1 MSQKMI
7 IFIGNVTIKVISENK
22 LKRLSQFPIILSLN
36 LIISQF
42 IEWAKMIISVQSTSF
57 IYYFIP
63 EFQPAFHPHEL
74 QHNIPIEPHPNSPNS
89 DIADFTYNIDL
100 PTPAIYH
107 MPAPPPYTPAQV
119 PEDDEMPDLIYI
131 SSDDEDI

>member
-22 LKRLSQFPIILSLN
+22 LKRLSQFPIIFSLD

-57 IYYFIP
+57 IYYFI
-63 EFQPAFHPHEL
+63 L
-74 QHNIPIEPHPNSPNS
+74 
-89 DIADFTYNIDL
+89 L
-100 PTPAIYH
+100 
-107 MPAPPPYTPAQV
+107 M
-119 PEDDEMPDLIYI
+119 
-131 SSDDEDI
+131 

>member
-22 LKRLSQFPIILSLN
+22 LKRLSQFPIILNLN

-57 IYYFIP
+57 IYYFT
-63 EFQPAFHPHEL
+63 L
-74 QHNIPIEPHPNSPNS
+74 
-89 DIADFTYNIDL
+89 L
-100 PTPAIYH
+100 
-107 MPAPPPYTPAQV
+107 M
-119 PEDDEMPDLIYI
+119 
-131 SSDDEDI
+131 